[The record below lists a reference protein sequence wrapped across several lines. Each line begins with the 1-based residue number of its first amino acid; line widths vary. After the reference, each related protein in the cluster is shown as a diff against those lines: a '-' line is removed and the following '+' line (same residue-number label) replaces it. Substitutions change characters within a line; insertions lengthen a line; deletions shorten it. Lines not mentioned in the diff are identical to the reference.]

1 MKSNYLK
8 KIALFWLL
16 ISRQIIIHWTCL
28 LKWKLD
34 FCMEKIMISVT
45 KLGIICLCLLM
56 NVSQGR
62 RIIEKSQGPIQV
74 EDLGPLMSSE
84 EFGFSRK
91 TSTNYIFLISFWM
104 DITLTYCFKPPALY
118 LIIFLT
124 VALCL
129 FSGAIYG
136 FLWIFFCNN

>member
-1 MKSNYLK
+1 
-8 KIALFWLL
+8 
-16 ISRQIIIHWTCL
+16 
-28 LKWKLD
+28 
-34 FCMEKIMISVT
+34 MEKIMISVT

-62 RIIEKSQGPIQV
+62 RIIEKSPRPIQV

-136 FLWIFFCNN
+136 FLWIFFCNNLTSIQDLSKKN

>member
-1 MKSNYLK
+1 
-8 KIALFWLL
+8 
-16 ISRQIIIHWTCL
+16 
-28 LKWKLD
+28 
-34 FCMEKIMISVT
+34 MEKIMISVS

-62 RIIEKSQGPIQV
+62 PIQV

-136 FLWIFFCNN
+136 FLWIFFCNNQTSIQDLSKKFKISKMK

>member
-1 MKSNYLK
+1 
-8 KIALFWLL
+8 
-16 ISRQIIIHWTCL
+16 
-28 LKWKLD
+28 
-34 FCMEKIMISVT
+34 MEKIMISVT

-91 TSTNYIFLISFWM
+91 TSANYIFLN
-104 DITLTYCFKPPALY
+104 
-118 LIIFLT
+118 IFLDGHIT
-124 VALCL
+124 NDIIKPQNL
-129 FSGAIYG
+129 FKTYIILYQIKFSQP
-136 FLWIFFCNN
+136 